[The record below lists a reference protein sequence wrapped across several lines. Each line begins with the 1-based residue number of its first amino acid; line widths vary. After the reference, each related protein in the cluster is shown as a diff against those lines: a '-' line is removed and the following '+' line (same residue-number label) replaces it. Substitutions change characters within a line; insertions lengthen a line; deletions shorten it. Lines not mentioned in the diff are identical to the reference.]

1 MEIIHIILGKANPDR
16 MNGVNKVVYQLATKQ
31 VEFGKKISVW
41 GIANDTENNY
51 GNRNFDTK
59 LFLKKRNP
67 FAFSKELK
75 KALLEKK
82 GKAIFHIHGGWI
94 PTFYAIG
101 KLLHKNKIAYI
112 FTPHG
117 AYNVIVMERN
127 FWVKRIYFQLFEKKF
142 LSKATKIHCIGKSE
156 IIGLQNLYKNEKT
169 ILVPYGFENNQ
180 EISFRNSA
188 NKDIVF
194 GFIGRLDIYTKGLD
208 TLIKA
213 FGKFIKQNPNAQ
225 LWIIG
230 DSQEK
235 AKLHAMLVAQNMQ
248 NNVVLF
254 GGKFGKEKDDLMQQM
269 DIFIH
274 PSRNEGLPTSVI
286 EAASYGKPCIVTDAT
301 NIGDLIEQYQAG
313 EMILEQCHHKL
324 EESMEKLAAIWKKQ
338 EDFTLVRHNA
348 IKMVKEN
355 FNWTKIIQE
364 FNTKLYST
372 S

>member
-31 VEFGKKISVW
+31 VEFGKKVSVW

-51 GNRNFDTK
+51 GHRNFETK
-59 LFLKKRNP
+59 LFLKQRNP
-67 FAFSKELK
+67 FATPQEME
-75 KALLEKK
+75 KAMMEKK
-82 GKAIFHIHGGWI
+82 DKAIFHIHGGWI

-101 KLLHKNKIAYI
+101 KLLHKHKIAYI

-117 AYNVIVMERN
+117 AYNLIAMERN
-127 FWVKRIYFQLFEKKF
+127 FWVKRIYFQLFEKNF
-142 LSKATKIHCIGKSE
+142 LTNAAKIHCIGKSE
-156 IIGLQNLYKNEKT
+156 TIGLQNLYKNEKT
-169 ILVPYGFENNQ
+169 ILVPYGFENNRD
-180 EISFRNSA
+180 ISFKNST
-188 NKDIVF
+188 NKYIVF

-213 FGKFIKQNPNAQ
+213 FSKFLKKNPNAQ
-225 LWIIG
+225 LWIVG
-230 DSQEK
+230 DSKEK
-235 AKLHAMLVAQNMQ
+235 AKLHTMLVEQNVQ

-301 NIGDLIEQYQAG
+301 NIGDLIKQYQAG
-313 EMILEQCHHKL
+313 EMIQEQCTNKL
-324 EESMEKLAAIWKKQ
+324 EKSMGKLAAIWKKE
-338 EDFTLVRHNA
+338 EDFTIIRHNA
-348 IKMVKEN
+348 IKMVYDN
-355 FNWTKIIQE
+355 FNWKKIIQE
-364 FNTKLYST
+364 FNTKLYT
-372 S
+372 V